1 MLAIA
6 APISDPVNRIAYP
19 AGAAFL
25 PPNRSL
31 LMKCLPLFSVGLL
44 LSVMVCRP
52 LAAQTQTA
60 EQLEF
65 FEAKIRPVLVEQCY
79 ECHNSSETAEGGLAL
94 DHRQPMQKGGELG
107 SLLDAAIPSNSLLLR
122 VIRHEIEGVE
132 MPEGGSKLA
141 PSIIA
146 DFERWVKMGAPDP
159 RDKPPSADELSKA
172 TSWEAIREKRKQWW
186 SFQPIQ
192 KIEPPNI
199 EAANPVDK
207 FILHKLS
214 AKGLLPSSIAD
225 RQTLLRR
232 ISFALTGL
240 PPSQTEATHFLND
253 NSPGAF
259 EKLVDRLLDSPQFGE
274 RWARHWMDWIRYAE
288 SHGSEGDPGIE
299 NVWMYRDYLI
309 RALNNDVPY
318 DQLVREHIAGD
329 LLSAPRIND
338 ELQINESLIATA
350 HWRMVF
356 HGFAPTDAL
365 DEKVRFTDDQV
376 DAFSKAFLGLTV
388 SCARCHNH
396 KFDAISQADYYAMF
410 GILAS
415 TRPGRSV
422 IDSPK
427 KQNRNREQLVGLK
440 DRIRQAIADDWTQSL
455 KSFPATVA
463 ALAANEKPSPLL
475 APLQNDDSSKA
486 ADKLL
491 SNAQQTQMELA
502 NHEAREFAYRWVFDG
517 SQAAD
522 WFAFGSGVQTQPT
535 SPGEFMIAADGDD
548 ALTAIFPAAIV
559 SGALSTKHAARLESP
574 QVNLDDEYELWLHV
588 TGGGNAAYRYVVQ
601 NYPRNG
607 TVFPVKNLTSEPGIW
622 KWQKFDLSYWTG
634 DDIHIELTAAKDA
647 PLLTKGDARSWFG
660 IREAVLVKKG
670 EPAVRAPS
678 LAAKPIAAALPQSGS
693 SPSTSK
699 EITHLYAATIAKAIE
714 RWRTKSA
721 TEEDAE
727 LLEACRRQG
736 LLSSKLSSLPSAVP
750 LIEEYR
756 QLEQQIAVPTRVPT
770 LGEWAGSD
778 HPLFDRGNHKTPT
791 ETVPRRFLEVI
802 DATPYEADLSGRLQL
817 SQDVLRND
825 NPFTR
830 RVIVNR
836 VWHHLFGAG
845 IVSTPDNFGRLGS
858 EPTHPELLNYL
869 AYRFAEND
877 GWSLKSL
884 IRLLVTSET
893 WQRSSTPST
902 AATENDPG
910 NQLLSH
916 ANIRRLEAEAIRDR
930 LLQASGNLQSDLYG
944 PPVSGGQSRRSV
956 YVSVIR
962 NRLDP
967 FLATFDAP
975 VPFGAK
981 GRRDVTNVPAQS
993 LMMLNDPF
1001 VVSTAKRLADSVQR
1015 NSALQSDSAKVVACW
1030 QRCLGR
1036 APGDE
1041 ELSASLHMIDQLKHE
1056 YAGSSKRRLEIQ
1068 KAIGEQRKRIDGIL
1082 SPVATR
1088 LEAALEEQG
1097 NSVVDLKPLA
1107 VWDFESDA
1115 NDRVGKLDAKLH
1127 GSARLEDGAVVLDG
1141 KSWLQT
1147 PALSS
1152 DLNAKSLA
1160 VVVQVGDPGQ
1170 RGGGVLTVQGM
1181 DGGLFDSIV
1190 YSERRPRHW
1199 MAGSN
1204 NFARTQDVGG
1214 TEETVA
1220 ATHPV
1225 HIVITYQRDGTIS
1238 VYRNGEP
1245 YGRPYK
1251 TGLQTFAKQR
1261 SEVIMGMRHGKT
1273 ATGGRM
1279 FRGRLLDARLF
1290 DRALTPEEVR
1300 SAANGGKQYV
1310 TQKQIYAELQ
1320 PWQSVAIAQHEIQ
1333 ISALTHELKQ
1343 VGKPVAAGQE
1353 WTDLVHSLFN
1363 LKEFIY
1369 VR

>member
-1 MLAIA
+1 MKLLWHVFPWLIA
-6 APISDPVNRIAYP
+6 TSWASCVS
-19 AGAAFL
+19 GQ
-25 PPNRSL
+25 SL
-31 LMKCLPLFSVGLL
+31 TES
-44 LSVMVCRP
+44 
-52 LAAQTQTA
+52 
-60 EQLEF
+60 QLEF

-94 DHRQPMQKGGELG
+94 DHRQPMRKGGESGALF
-107 SLLDAAIPSNSLLLR
+107 DAAIPTDSLLLKI
-122 VIRHEIEGVE
+122 IRHEIEGVE

-159 RDKPPSADELSKA
+159 RDTPPSADELSKA

-186 SFQPIQ
+186 SFQPIE

-199 EAANPVDK
+199 EAANPIDK

-214 AKGLLPSSIAD
+214 GEGLVPSSIAD

-240 PPSQTEATHFLND
+240 PPSRVETSRFLKD
-253 NSPGAF
+253 NSPDAF
-259 EKLVDRLLDSPQFGE
+259 ERLIDRLLDSPQFGE

-299 NVWMYRDYLI
+299 NAWMYRDYLI
-309 RALNNDVPY
+309 RALNNDIPY

-329 LLSAPRIND
+329 LLSAPRINH

-396 KFDAISQADYYAMF
+396 KFDAISQADYYAIF

-422 IDSPK
+422 IDSPT
-427 KQNRNREQLVGLK
+427 KQNRNREPLVGLK
-440 DRIRQAIADDWTQSL
+440 DKIRQAIADDWTQSL

-463 ALAANEKPSPLL
+463 ALAANEKPSSLL
-475 APLQNDDSSKA
+475 APLQNGDSSKA
-486 ADKLL
+486 AEKLV
-491 SNAQQTQMELA
+491 ATFQQTQTDVA

-522 WFAFGSGVQTQPT
+522 WFAFGSGVQTQST
-535 SPGEFMIAADGDD
+535 SPGEFMIAPDGDD

-660 IREAVLVKKG
+660 IREVVLVKKG
-670 EPAVRAPS
+670 EPPVRTPS
-678 LAAKPIAAALPQSGS
+678 LAMKSIAAALPQSGS
-693 SPSTSK
+693 PPSTS
-699 EITHLYAATIAKAIE
+699 EAITQLYADAIAQAIE
-714 RWRTKSA
+714 RWRDNLA

-736 LLSSKLSSLPSAVP
+736 LLSSKLSSLPSALP
-750 LIEEYR
+750 LIDEYR
-756 QLEQQIAVPTRVPT
+756 RLEQQIAVPTRVPT
-770 LGEWAGSD
+770 LGEWVGSD
-778 HPLFDRGNHKTPT
+778 HPLFDRGNHKTPA
-791 ETVPRRFLEVI
+791 EIVPRRFLEVI
-802 DATPYEADLSGRLQL
+802 DATPYEAELSGRLHL
-817 SQDVLRND
+817 SQDVLRAD

-869 AYRFAEND
+869 AYRFAEDD

-893 WQRSSTPST
+893 WQRSSTPSA
-902 AATENDPG
+902 AATENDPA

-916 ANIRRLEAEAIRDR
+916 ANIRRLEAEAVRDQ
-930 LLQASGNLQSDLYG
+930 LLQASGNLQTNLYG
-944 PPVSGGQSRRSV
+944 APVSGGQNRRSV

-967 FLATFDAP
+967 FLTTFDAP

-1001 VVSTAKRLADSVQR
+1001 VMLAAKRLADSVRR
-1015 NSALQSDSAKVVACW
+1015 NSALESDSAKIVACW
-1030 QRCLGR
+1030 QTCLGR

-1041 ELSASLHMIDQLKHE
+1041 ELSASLQIVDQLKHE
-1056 YAGSSKRRLEIQ
+1056 YERSSKQRVETQ
-1068 KAIGEQRKRIDGIL
+1068 KAIEDQRERLNKIL
-1082 SPVATR
+1082 SPVAAGLR
-1088 LEAALEEQG
+1088 AALGDEG
-1097 NSVVDLKPLA
+1097 VSVVDLKPLA

-1115 NDRVGKLDAKLH
+1115 NDRVGKLHGKLN
-1127 GSARLEDGAVVLDG
+1127 GSARLEDGAIVLDG
-1141 KSWLQT
+1141 RGWLQT

-1160 VVVQVGDPGQ
+1160 VVVQVGDPIQ
-1170 RGGGVLTVQGM
+1170 RGGGVLTVQGT

-1190 YSERRPRHW
+1190 YSERQPRHW

-1214 TEETVA
+1214 TEETEA
-1220 ATHPV
+1220 ATQPV

-1273 ATGGRM
+1273 AAGGRM

-1290 DRALTPEEVR
+1290 DRALTPDEVR
-1300 SAANGGKQYV
+1300 SAANGGKRYV
-1310 TQKQIYAELQ
+1310 TKNQIYAALQ
-1320 PWQSVAIAQHEIQ
+1320 PWQSVAITQHEIQ
-1333 ISALTHELKQ
+1333 ISALTHKLKQ
-1343 VGKPVAAGQE
+1343 VGTPVPAGQE